1 VPAAGGSTEVSI
13 GGLARS
19 DAAGG
24 FGAEFAE
31 LAELLRA
38 GDGGTFAAAPVA
50 SQAAEDAAADADHEA
65 ADIAD
70 RDIADCDINNRDS
83 AGDALAGAAEAETAG
98 ARPDRHEVALTR
110 PDGE

>member
-1 VPAAGGSTEVSI
+1 VPAASGSTEVSI

-24 FGAEFAE
+24 FETEFAE

-38 GDGGTFAAAPVA
+38 GDSGTFAAAPAA
-50 SQAAEDAAADADHEA
+50 SRAGEDAAADADREA
-65 ADIAD
+65 ADLAD
-70 RDIADCDINNRDS
+70 RDS
-83 AGDALAGAAEAETAG
+83 AGDALAGATEAETAG
-98 ARPDRHEVALTR
+98 TGSDRHEVALTR